1 MSAPFQVSEFDV
13 APRPVSRLFA
23 YAGWGA
29 ICTAIAVWFALPAQ
43 DATHRLLPLLPLAFG
58 ILLTLTGAI
67 HRYGFRLSVLI
78 AVSFMSAR
86 YVVMPLLVV
95 ISGSY
100 DAVGTMQPA
109 PEEMAQAYLLMVY
122 EMACVFA
129 IIAWAAPR
137 LFGTSPERLSG
148 SGRLIPF
155 RSPVLI
161 PAVVVL
167 GCAVAVAFPS
177 VAGNYRVFVQ
187 AVGNYDVELLSRSGG
202 NGYLILWVE
211 WSRLLVCLWA
221 VNALWTAY
229 QRKPRWGLILL
240 SIMAFL
246 PLFVL
251 SNRTSRNSIL
261 FPSLAGCL
269 LLIRLYP
276 RVKSFFLVG
285 LAVPLVV
292 IVSVVS
298 YEKNFGN
305 QLLESGMKVGD
316 QIPRFLQ
323 GYAAPAHG
331 VAISIETRNSFAGQ
345 LLPVRAFVADS
356 LANIPLA
363 GRLFGVQNDTTTTA
377 FNIAAYGRDLGR
389 DQVIPMLGQGLYHW
403 GVMAAPV
410 YSILV
415 TLLALWLDRL
425 AGLERRPEFVF
436 LYYLL
441 LARLAAGP
449 VLGNWTICLGVLATL
464 WLPLHCLFALN
475 RKLVLKRS
483 AGRLS
488 TPRTRTLHT

>member
-1 MSAPFQVSEFDV
+1 
-13 APRPVSRLFA
+13 
-23 YAGWGA
+23 
-29 ICTAIAVWFALPAQ
+29 
-43 DATHRLLPLLPLAFG
+43 
-58 ILLTLTGAI
+58 
-67 HRYGFRLSVLI
+67 
-78 AVSFMSAR
+78 
-86 YVVMPLLVV
+86 
-95 ISGSY
+95 
-100 DAVGTMQPA
+100 
-109 PEEMAQAYLLMVY
+109 
-122 EMACVFA
+122 
-129 IIAWAAPR
+129 
-137 LFGTSPERLSG
+137 
-148 SGRLIPF
+148 
-155 RSPVLI
+155 
-161 PAVVVL
+161 
-167 GCAVAVAFPS
+167 
-177 VAGNYRVFVQ
+177 
-187 AVGNYDVELLSRSGG
+187 
-202 NGYLILWVE
+202 
-211 WSRLLVCLWA
+211 
-221 VNALWTAY
+221 
-229 QRKPRWGLILL
+229 
-240 SIMAFL
+240 
-246 PLFVL
+246 
-251 SNRTSRNSIL
+251 
-261 FPSLAGCL
+261 L

-436 LYYLL
+436 LYYW
-441 LARLAAGP
+441 A
-449 VLGNWTICLGVLATL
+449 I
-464 WLPLHCLFALN
+464 
-475 RKLVLKRS
+475 
-483 AGRLS
+483 GRYAWACWPPS
-488 TPRTRTLHT
+488 GFPCIACSR